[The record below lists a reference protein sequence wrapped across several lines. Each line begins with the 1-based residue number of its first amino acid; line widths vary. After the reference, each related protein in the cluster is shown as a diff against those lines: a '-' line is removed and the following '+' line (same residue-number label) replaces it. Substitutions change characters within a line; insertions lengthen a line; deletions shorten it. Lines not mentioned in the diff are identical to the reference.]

1 MRQKVLSICDYS
13 NGFILVTGDIT
24 VTSDNNA
31 DIVLTNCASFSPH
44 AWQKL
49 MCLLMKQTIFTFQG
63 LCTI

>member
-1 MRQKVLSICDYS
+1 MVFYRQSNRKKINTTKIILLNLRPKVLSICDYS

-44 AWQKL
+44 A
-49 MCLLMKQTIFTFQG
+49 
-63 LCTI
+63 

>member
-1 MRQKVLSICDYS
+1 MVFYRQSNRKKINTTKIILLNLRQKVLSICDYS

-44 AWQKL
+44 A
-49 MCLLMKQTIFTFQG
+49 
-63 LCTI
+63 